1 MSEPVLILMGSKS
14 DWDVLREAGTEL
26 DRFEIGW
33 RAHVASAHRSLARTL
48 ELVREGERS
57 GVRVFICGA
66 GMAAHLAG
74 VVAAATTRPVIGV
87 PLAGGVGDG
96 LDALLSTVQMPGG
109 VPVATVAVGKAGARN
124 AAVLAA
130 EILALSEPRLEER
143 LRAARTAQADAV
155 VEADAALDRGRTRS

>member
-1 MSEPVLILMGSKS
+1 VSEPVLILMGSES
-14 DWDVLREAGTEL
+14 DWDVLQEAAAEL
-26 DRFEIGW
+26 DRLGIGW
-33 RAHVASAHRSLARTL
+33 DAHVGSAHRSLARTL
-48 ELVREGERS
+48 DLVREGEAG

-124 AAVLAA
+124 AAVLTA
-130 EILALSEPRLEER
+130 EILALSDPQVETRVR
-143 LRAARTAQADAV
+143 RARAAQAEAV
-155 VEADAALDRGRTRS
+155 AEADVALRKGGKQP

>member
-14 DWDVLREAGTEL
+14 DWDVLRETGAEL

-48 ELVREGERS
+48 ELVRDGERS

-130 EILALSEPRLEER
+130 EILALSDPRLEER
-143 LRAARTAQADAV
+143 LRAVRTAQADAV
-155 VEADAALDRGRTRS
+155 AEADATLDRGRMRS

>member
-1 MSEPVLILMGSKS
+1 VSEPVLILMGSKS
-14 DWDVLREAGTEL
+14 DWDVLRETGAEL

-48 ELVREGERS
+48 ELVRDGERS

-130 EILALSEPRLEER
+130 EILALSDPRLEER
-143 LRAARTAQADAV
+143 LRAVRTAQADAV
-155 VEADAALDRGRTRS
+155 AEADATLDRGRMRS

>member
-1 MSEPVLILMGSKS
+1 VSEPVLILMGSES
-14 DWDVLREAGTEL
+14 DWDVLQEAAAEL
-26 DRFEIGW
+26 DRLGIGW
-33 RAHVASAHRSLARTL
+33 DAHVGSAHRSLARTL
-48 ELVREGERS
+48 DLVREGEAG

-124 AAVLAA
+124 AAVLTA
-130 EILALSEPRLEER
+130 EILALSDPQIETRVR
-143 LRAARTAQADAV
+143 RARAAQAEAV
-155 VEADAALDRGRTRS
+155 AEADVALR

>member
-1 MSEPVLILMGSKS
+1 MSEPVLILMGSES
-14 DWDVLREAGTEL
+14 DWDVLQEAAAEL
-26 DRFEIGW
+26 DRLGIGW
-33 RAHVASAHRSLARTL
+33 DAHVGSAHRSLARTL
-48 ELVREGERS
+48 DLVREGEAG

-124 AAVLAA
+124 AAVLTA
-130 EILALSEPRLEER
+130 EILALSDPQVETRVR
-143 LRAARTAQADAV
+143 RARAAQAEAV
-155 VEADAALDRGRTRS
+155 AEADVALRKGGKKP

>member
-1 MSEPVLILMGSKS
+1 VSEPVLILMGSKN
-14 DWDVLREAGTEL
+14 DWDVLSETGAEL
-26 DRFEIGW
+26 NRFEIGW

-48 ELVREGERS
+48 ELVRDGERS

-74 VVAAATTRPVIGV
+74 LVAAATTRPVIGV
-87 PLAGGVGDG
+87 PLAGGIGDG

-130 EILALSEPRLEER
+130 EILALSDPRLEER
-143 LRAARTAQADAV
+143 LRAVRTAQADAV
-155 VEADAALDRGRTRS
+155 AESDATLDRGRMRS

>member
-1 MSEPVLILMGSKS
+1 VSEPVLILMGSTS
-14 DWDVLREAGTEL
+14 DWEVLRETATEL
-26 DRFEIGW
+26 DRLGIGW
-33 RAHVASAHRSLARTL
+33 RVHVASAHRSLARTL
-48 ELVREGERS
+48 DLVRDGEAG

-74 VVAAATTRPVIGV
+74 VVAGATTRPVIGV

-109 VPVATVAVGKAGARN
+109 VPVAAVAVGKAGARN

-130 EILALSEPRLEER
+130 EIMALSDPELDARVR
-143 LRAARTAQADAV
+143 RARVAQAEAV
-155 VEADAALDRGRTRS
+155 AEADAAVQKGAKRP

>member
-1 MSEPVLILMGSKS
+1 VSEPVLILMGSKS
-14 DWDVLREAGTEL
+14 DWDVLRETGAEL

-33 RAHVASAHRSLARTL
+33 RAH
-48 ELVREGERS
+48 GERS

-130 EILALSEPRLEER
+130 EILALSDPRLEER
-143 LRAARTAQADAV
+143 LRAVRTAQADAV
-155 VEADAALDRGRTRS
+155 AEADATLDRGRMRS

>member
-1 MSEPVLILMGSKS
+1 VSEPVLILMGSQS
-14 DWDVLREAGTEL
+14 DWDVLQEAAAEL
-26 DRFEIGW
+26 DRLGIGW
-33 RAHVASAHRSLARTL
+33 DAHVGSAHRSLARTL
-48 ELVREGERS
+48 DLVREGEAG

-124 AAVLAA
+124 AAVLTA
-130 EILALSEPRLEER
+130 EILALSDPQVETRVR
-143 LRAARTAQADAV
+143 RARAAQAEAV
-155 VEADAALDRGRTRS
+155 AEADVALRKGGKQP

>member
-1 MSEPVLILMGSKS
+1 VSEPVLILMGSKS
-14 DWDVLREAGTEL
+14 DWEVLRETATEL
-26 DRFEIGW
+26 DRLGIGW
-33 RAHVASAHRSLARTL
+33 RVHVASAHRSLARTL
-48 ELVREGERS
+48 DLVRDGEAG

-74 VVAAATTRPVIGV
+74 VVAGATTRPVIGV

-109 VPVATVAVGKAGARN
+109 VPVAAVAVGKAGARN

-130 EILALSEPRLEER
+130 EIMALSDPELDARVR
-143 LRAARTAQADAV
+143 RARVAQAEAV
-155 VEADAALDRGRTRS
+155 AEADAAVQKGAKRP